1 MQRNTQQTNKK
12 RLLAAVLV
20 AAAGTIV
27 YSNFVA
33 APVQAAGNG
42 PTYTSDGQLVMP
54 KNYRDWV
61 FIGATVTPNALN
73 GGKAG
78 FPEFHNVY
86 VEASKLAA
94 YRKTGTF
101 PEGTILVK
109 ELTLLRNSTHPDGSA
124 DEASGRGF
132 FEGQFNG
139 LDVTVKDSKKYA
151 KTGNWGF
158 FNFGHHALPYA
169 ANAKEAS
176 KEECAGCHMAG
187 AAKTDL
193 TWVQFYP
200 IMTAK
205 N

>member
-1 MQRNTQQTNKK
+1 MTVNKGI
-12 RLLAAVLV
+12 LAIALI
-20 AAAGTIV
+20 AAAG
-27 YSNFVA
+27 A
-33 APVQAAGNG
+33 ASYWSYGSTTAQAAGTG
-42 PTYTSDGQLVMP
+42 PTYTSDGKLVLP
-54 KNYRDWV
+54 KNYRDWT

-94 YRKTGTF
+94 YRKTGVF

-109 ELTLLRNSTHPDGSA
+109 ELALLRNPKHEDGSA

-132 FEGQFNG
+132 FEGSFNG
-139 LDVTVKDSKKYA
+139 LDVTVKDSKRYG

-158 FNFGHHALPYA
+158 FNFGHHALPYESA
-169 ANAKEAS
+169 AKEAS
-176 KEECAGCHMAG
+176 KEECAGCHMGGAG
-187 AAKTDL
+187 KTDL
-193 TWVQFYP
+193 TWIQFYP

>member
-1 MQRNTQQTNKK
+1 MTLQK
-12 RLLAAVLV
+12 RILAGVLLATTSAV
-20 AAAGTIV
+20 I
-27 YSNFVA
+27 YSATSA
-33 APVQAAGNG
+33 APVSAAGNG
-42 PTYTSDGQLVMP
+42 PTYTSDGKLEIP

-86 VEASKLAA
+86 VEAAKLAA
-94 YRKTGTF
+94 YKKTGVF

-109 ELTLLRNSTHPDGSA
+109 ELALLRNSTHPDGSA

-132 FEGQFNG
+132 FEGAFNG
-139 LDVTVKDSKKYA
+139 LDVTVKDSKRYS

-158 FNFGHHALPYA
+158 FNFGHHAQPYSA
-169 ANAKEAS
+169 AAKEAS
-176 KEECAGCHMAG
+176 KEECASCHIAG
-187 AAKTDL
+187 ASKTDL

-205 N
+205 